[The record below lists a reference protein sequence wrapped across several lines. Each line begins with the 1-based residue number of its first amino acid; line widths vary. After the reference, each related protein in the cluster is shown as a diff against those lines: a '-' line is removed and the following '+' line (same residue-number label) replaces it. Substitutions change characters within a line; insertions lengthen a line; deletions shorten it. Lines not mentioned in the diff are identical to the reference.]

1 MHCICT
7 IAQEGAR
14 VNGGSPTSTV
24 GPLGPSRPSEPLRA
38 GEAGDPPHAATCG
51 APGTF
56 IIGRTRPPRFR
67 PPDER
72 RPMPNEEQI
81 QLVTSARVPTPTGE
95 FQLHIYHDAQ
105 DGQDHLALVMGTI
118 RDGDSVLTRL
128 HSECFTG
135 DVLHSLRCDCGEQL
149 RRALEMIAAEGGG
162 VLIYLRQEGR
172 GIGLRDKLRAYNLQD
187 EGMDTVDAN
196 LALGHQADERDYG
209 AAARILRH
217 LGVRSVRLL
226 TNNPRK
232 IDALRELDIDV
243 VARLPLLIPATDES
257 EAYLR
262 TKRTR
267 LNHWISLDPN
277 PTPPVRRRTRDR

>member
-1 MHCICT
+1 MS
-7 IAQEGAR
+7 
-14 VNGGSPTSTV
+14 N
-24 GPLGPSRPSEPLRA
+24 EP
-38 GEAGDPPHAATCG
+38 EV
-51 APGTF
+51 
-56 IIGRTRPPRFR
+56 
-67 PPDER
+67 E
-72 RPMPNEEQI
+72 
-81 QLVTSARVPTPTGE
+81 LVTSARIPTPTGE
-95 FQLHIYHDAQ
+95 FQLHLYHDLL
-105 DGQDHLALVMGTI
+105 DGQDHLAVVMGSI
-118 RDGDSVLTRL
+118 RDGEGILTRL

-149 RRALEMIAAEGGG
+149 RRALAMIAAEGGG

-187 EGMDTVDAN
+187 EGMDTVEAN
-196 LALGHQADERDYG
+196 LALGHQADEREYG

-226 TNNPRK
+226 TNNPHK
-232 IDALRELDIDV
+232 IDALRQLGVTV
-243 VARLPLLIPATDES
+243 VARLPLLIPATVES

-277 PTPPVRRRTRDR
+277 PTPPVRRTRDR

>member
-1 MHCICT
+1 
-7 IAQEGAR
+7 
-14 VNGGSPTSTV
+14 
-24 GPLGPSRPSEPLRA
+24 
-38 GEAGDPPHAATCG
+38 
-51 APGTF
+51 
-56 IIGRTRPPRFR
+56 
-67 PPDER
+67 
-72 RPMPNEEQI
+72 MPNEADV
-81 QLVTSARVPTPTGE
+81 QLVTSARIPTLAGE
-95 FQLHIYHDAQ
+95 FQLHLYHAPQ
-105 DGQDHLALVMGTI
+105 DSQDHLALVIGSI
-118 RDGDSVLTRL
+118 AEADRVLTRL

-149 RRALEMIAAEGGG
+149 RRALEMIAAEGSG

-172 GIGLRDKLRAYNLQD
+172 GIGLVDKLRAYNLQD
-187 EGMDTVDAN
+187 EGLDTVDAN

-209 AAARILRH
+209 AAAGILRQ

-232 IDALRELDIDV
+232 IDALRELGIDV

-267 LNHWISLDPN
+267 MNHWINVDSN
-277 PTPPVRRRTRDR
+277 PTPPSRPPTRDR